1 MIEFQIQIAGCTVA
15 VCAMFDS
22 TREFC
27 KDYLC
32 QGEPDFSVQTSM
44 DDIAFE
50 REKSAR
56 EDQLEGIP
64 IRNFSDA
71 YLETIAVQRK
81 IVEQLFAY
89 DCLLFHGSVVAV
101 DGQGYLFTAKSGT
114 GKSTH
119 TRLWREVL
127 GDRAVMVNDDK
138 PILRFTEEGIL
149 VYGNPW
155 NGKHRLGE
163 NICVPLKAL
172 CILER
177 GEENRIQAILAKEV
191 LPMLIQQSNR
201 PLRTRMMSK
210 WLELIDALAKGVEF
224 YRLEC
229 NMEMDAARL
238 SYETMS
244 GQRKEKEEWS

>member
-1 MIEFQIQIAGCTVA
+1 MSQFKIKIAARTVL
-15 VCAMFDS
+15 VRAMFDS
-22 TREFC
+22 TKEFC

-32 QGEPDFSVQTSM
+32 IGKEDFSFGISKH
-44 DDIAFE
+44 DIDFE
-50 REKSAR
+50 RKTSAR
-56 EDQLEGIP
+56 EDEVEGRP
-64 IRNFSDA
+64 VRDYSDA

-81 IVEQLFAY
+81 LMDRLFEY

-127 GDRAVMVNDDK
+127 GDQAVMVNDDK
-138 PILRFTEEGIL
+138 PILRFTEEGVL

-172 CILER
+172 CVLER
-177 GEENRIQAILAKEV
+177 GEENKIRAISAKEV

-201 PLRTRMMSK
+201 PLRTKMLSK

-224 YRLEC
+224 YQLEC
-229 NMEMDAARL
+229 NMEPDAARL
-238 SYETMS
+238 SYKTMS
-244 GQRKEKEEWS
+244 GQRKENEE